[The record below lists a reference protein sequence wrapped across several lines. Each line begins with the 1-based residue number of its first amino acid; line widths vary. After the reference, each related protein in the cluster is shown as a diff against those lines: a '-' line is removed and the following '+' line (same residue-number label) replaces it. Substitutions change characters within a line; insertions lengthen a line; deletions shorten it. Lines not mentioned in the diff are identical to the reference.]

1 VLGIK
6 RNVVL
11 LIMFTASVCMGA
23 AESVPGD
30 PIDAVRGSLEKWV
43 ETRKV
48 ISREKQDWTLAR
60 EMLQERIGLVQ
71 REINSLREKTAA
83 AEKGISDTHKQL
95 AEDMEENEKL
105 KQAGDTLKG
114 IVATFEAQTAALVPQ
129 LPEPLRERIK
139 PLTQRLPEKPDETKL
154 SLAQRF
160 QNVIGILNEINK
172 FNREITVKSELL
184 TLSDGTVAE
193 VTALYVGLGQA
204 YYSGAKGTVAGIGRP
219 GKDGWVWIPANE
231 AAGPISDAIAILNSE
246 KGAAFLPLP
255 FEIQQ

>member
-1 VLGIK
+1 VLRTRRII
-6 RNVVL
+6 VL
-11 LIMFTASVCMGA
+11 LITFTAPACMGA
-23 AESVPGD
+23 TEPAPSD
-30 PIDAVRGSLEKWV
+30 SIDAVRGSLEKWV

-48 ISREKQDWTLAR
+48 ISREKQDWVLAR

-71 REINSLREKTAA
+71 REISSLREKTTA
-83 AEKGISDTHKQL
+83 AEKSISDTH
-95 AEDMEENEKL
+95 
-105 KQAGDTLKG
+105 
-114 IVATFEAQTAALVPQ
+114 
-129 LPEPLRERIK
+129 K

-184 TLSDGTVAE
+184 TLSDGTAAE

-204 YYSGAKGTVAGIGRP
+204 YYTGAKGTVAGIGRP

-231 AAGPISDAIAILNSE
+231 AAGPISDAIAILNNE
-246 KGAAFLPLP
+246 KGAVFLLLP